1 MKPILVAI
9 IAASV
14 FLIPCTTKETPS
26 NHVKKG
32 KRMEEKVM
40 TVKQVVMKELK
51 DTKAIYQAIESDE
64 PFLHGSL
71 FRTDF

>member
-14 FLIPCTTKETPS
+14 FLIPCTKKETPPQE
-26 NHVKKG
+26 VEKAE
-32 KRMEEKVM
+32 RPEEKVTPM
-40 TVKQVVMKELK
+40 KQVIVEELK
-51 DTKAIYQAIESDE
+51 DNEVIFQAIESDE

-71 FRTDF
+71 FLTDF